1 MPYLQQSAIDVKIN
15 QSDSIKRNRKRA
27 AIHLHSSQLITTAIS
42 NTQSEDRQEL
52 EQFIHDTF
60 KRTYDADICS
70 FMPQL
75 MSLRDVN
82 GELLAVCGLRHAHHG
97 KLFLENYLDTP
108 IETVLAQHFNESISR
123 ESILEIGNLAVANP
137 ASTRSLL
144 SSVSVYLHGTNSE
157 WAVFT
162 GIPALRNSLTK
173 LNMRI
178 EKLGDASISCLPEH
192 ERRAW
197 GNYYDEKPEIMSI
210 HRMPQA
216 VIGV

>member
-1 MPYLQQSAIDVKIN
+1 MPYLQQSVIDVKIN
-15 QSDSIKRNRKRA
+15 QPEPVKRKRA
-27 AIHLHSSQLITTAIS
+27 AIHLHSPQLITTAIS
-42 NTQSEDRQEL
+42 LPEAEDRQEL
-52 EQFIHDTF
+52 EQFIRNIF
-60 KRTYDADICS
+60 RRTYDADIHS

-97 KLFLENYLDTP
+97 KLFLENYLDAP
-108 IETVLAQHFNESISR
+108 IETVLARHFNESILR
-123 ESILEIGNLAVANP
+123 ESILEIGNLAVAEP
-137 ASTRSLL
+137 ASARSLL
-144 SSVSVYLHGTNSE
+144 ASVSVYLHGTNSE

-192 ERRAW
+192 ERPAW
-197 GNYYDEKPEIMSI
+197 GSYYDEKPQIMSI
-210 HRMPQA
+210 RRAPQA
-216 VIGV
+216 MVVGV